1 MPPANP
7 IRRRPRLRAALALS
21 LLCALLGACD
31 RAPRAAEIERGRL
44 LLWQYGC
51 GGCHRIDGVV
61 GATGEV
67 GPPLNDLH
75 RRVYLA
81 GVLANSRANLAQWI
95 QSPRQIDPPTAMP
108 DLGVSAD
115 QARDMAAYLYRRQ

>member
-1 MPPANP
+1 MSPANTFN
-7 IRRRPRLRAALALS
+7 RPRAVLALS

-31 RAPRAAEIERGRL
+31 RTPRTAETERGRL

-51 GGCHRIDGVV
+51 GGCHQIPGVV

-67 GPPLNDLH
+67 GPPLDGIE

-81 GVLANSRANLAQWI
+81 GVLANTRANLARWI
-95 QSPRQIDPPTAMP
+95 ESPRQIDPPTAMP

-115 QARDMAAYLYRRQ
+115 QARDMAAYLYRAQ